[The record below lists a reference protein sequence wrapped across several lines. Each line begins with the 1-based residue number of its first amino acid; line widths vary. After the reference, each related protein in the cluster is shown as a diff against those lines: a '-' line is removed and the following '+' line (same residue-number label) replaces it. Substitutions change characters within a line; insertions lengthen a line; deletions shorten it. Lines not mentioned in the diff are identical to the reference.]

1 MAKRPNES
9 VGLIDCPM
17 CGAAAD
23 VRRCHGGRRTMYWVC
38 RCGKIEPATEEGQGY
53 IMEHAE
59 IFGAPEPTPAPNVTA
74 QTMRN
79 NPPPSPSIREPATP
93 ARHPGIVDDDDW
105 FA

>member
-53 IMEHAE
+53 ILEHAE
-59 IFGAPEPTPAPNVTA
+59 IFGAPEPSPAPASPNA
-74 QTMRN
+74 AAEYMRD
-79 NPPPSPSIREPATP
+79 NPPPSPRIRELSPSPDTE
-93 ARHPGIVDDDDW
+93 DW
-105 FA
+105 F

>member
-53 IMEHAE
+53 ILEHAE
-59 IFGAPEPTPAPNVTA
+59 IFGAPEPTPAAPA
-74 QTMRN
+74 QNAAAEYMRD
-79 NPPPSPSIREPATP
+79 NPPPSPKVKEPSPVPDTE
-93 ARHPGIVDDDDW
+93 DW
-105 FA
+105 F